1 MNYCKFSFI
10 FKYVINIWQDAT
22 KVFLMSDCYSIV
34 IFTDI
39 RGFTQWSE
47 NQNVYQYAPELIKK
61 FNDLLETNF
70 KDCFIKKLGDGA
82 MIVCEKEPEELVDI
96 INDVLNKIGIVTKE
110 FDKECNAFQTRYGQK
125 TDLKLGWGITRGT
138 IKKTDDNDYLG
149 STINRAA
156 RLCDIARP
164 FGIVIDRYNFDLSKS
179 EYFEEYDYDI
189 KGISEKVS
197 CWVSKE
203 ISRAYVR
210 REQRKECPEV
220 HVAGICYR
228 ENNGEIEVL
237 LSKRSDDRKI
247 YPGLYEGCGG
257 QLRANEVFATGVIRH
272 YRAEMGITVSVESEN
287 PYLYTIK
294 NGDNLINGLCFKCKY
309 IEGEPKSQNHSQI
322 KWIKLKDIRAISD
335 NEIIPGI
342 KKEISVL
349 FDYDV

>member
-1 MNYCKFSFI
+1 
-10 FKYVINIWQDAT
+10 
-22 KVFLMSDCYSIV
+22 MSDSYSIV

-47 NQNVYQYAPELIKK
+47 NQNIYQYAPELIKQ
-61 FNDLLETNF
+61 FNDLLEKAF
-70 KDCFIKKLGDGA
+70 KKGFSKDCFIKKLGDGA
-82 MIVCEKEPEELVDI
+82 MIVCEIEPEQVEKTTKEI
-96 INDVLNKIGIVTKE
+96 LNKIDTVTKS
-110 FDKECNAFQTRYGQK
+110 FDEACNAFQKLYGQR

-164 FGIVIDRYNFDLSKS
+164 FGIVVDEYNFIFLKS
-179 EYFEEYDYDI
+179 ENFEEFDYEI
-189 KGISEKVS
+189 KGINEKVP
-197 CWVSKE
+197 CLVSKE

-257 QLRANEVFATGVIRH
+257 QLRANEEFTTGVIRH

-287 PYLYTIK
+287 PYLYKIK
-294 NGDNLINGLCFKCKY
+294 TADNLINGLCFKCKY
-309 IEGEPKSQNHSQI
+309 VEGEPKSQNHSKI
-322 KWIKLKDIRAISD
+322 KWVKLKDVSSISGD
-335 NEIIPGI
+335 EIIPGL
-342 KKEISVL
+342 KDEINKL
-349 FDYDV
+349 FKGNI